1 MEKSRAGIRFLSIL
15 ALAASF
21 SSAAMAGPLRPNV
34 IYGDDDRQD
43 IYQVEDARLV
53 KLAASTAALFKESD
67 VKSDPSSGLAT
78 LIGEKFGDA
87 FQLCSSEPFFEQPTG
102 AFCSGSL
109 VGPDLILTAGHC
121 VETEEACAQTRFVFG
136 YGISQLGEMPEMV
149 PNEDVYSCS
158 GIVTRDEND
167 NGADYALIR
176 VDRKVRGRRPLAIH
190 RGGDAGAGDRLVVIG
205 HPSGLPTKVSGGAA
219 VRDASPEGYFVA
231 NLDTYGG
238 NSGSAVFNAGTGAI
252 EGVLVRGETDF
263 GWDDDGNCRI
273 SNRCADDGCRGED
286 VTKIS
291 AVAAFIP
298 ETRTVR
304 FGRSRHPVF

>member
-1 MEKSRAGIRFLSIL
+1 MDKSRACISFFLLL
-15 ALAASF
+15 AIAMIHLNTATAA
-21 SSAAMAGPLRPNV
+21 PLRPSV
-34 IYGDDDRQD
+34 IYGDDNRQD
-43 IYQVEDARLV
+43 LYQVEDARML
-53 KLAASTAALFKESD
+53 KLAASTVALFKD
-67 VKSDPSSGLAT
+67 FNVKVDPRSGLVS
-78 LIGEKFGDA
+78 LEGEKFGDA
-87 FQLCSSEPFFEQPTG
+87 FQLCSSEPFFEQPSG

-121 VETEEACAQTRFVFG
+121 VEDENACAGTRFIFD
-136 YGISQLGEMPEMV
+136 YGVKTQGEMPEIV
-149 PNEDVYSCS
+149 PEENVYSCAS
-158 GIVTRDEND
+158 IVTREEND

-176 VDRKVRGRRPLAIH
+176 VDRKVTSRRPLAIH
-190 RGGDAGAGDRLVVIG
+190 RGGDAGAGSRLVVIG

-238 NSGSAVFNAGTGAI
+238 NSGSAVFNADTGAI

-263 GWDDDGNCRI
+263 GWDDNGNCRI

-298 ETRTVR
+298 ET
-304 FGRSRHPVF
+304 